1 MANEKDKELESKLN
15 DLTEERLGIEKEI
28 LKLKEKISDQIS
40 SEVVDT
46 EKLIKLE
53 ALRTDSIE
61 KEEEIRKKIEKIDK
75 ESYVRLQ
82 ETNKLHNS
90 TTGYIS
96 DQNDLSG
103 KLSSTVK
110 DISRSVG
117 NINRDHSASSAL
129 IQAINGDSA
138 KTLDYIKTQGFAY
151 QTITDS
157 LQSRK
162 LEAEGTLL
170 QQARYIN
177 AQTQAGS
184 LAEDL
189 LSTENKL
196 QMAKERGKDGAFK
209 AIDLSDMALD
219 IKVREASLEQER
231 GNMTKDQYNQAK
243 KSLDLIKG
251 RFKDIQSENDALQK
265 QADTIDLISG
275 SIASMGIGAGSLI
288 NKFPAGD
295 KINKMM
301 GIDKTANEMKKKF
314 AEAVKSGLNGNFKD
328 AFSQG
333 LGGLKSMI
341 SLAPKF
347 LAALGIGL
355 LLSAI
360 NFLVGA
366 IGKVDEEAAEIGQEF
381 GIGRKEAFALR
392 DASVDIAGQMKLVG
406 INSKEVVK
414 GIKTTSE
421 IMGGID
427 IAGQLASGNKQAQQ
441 LVKDVTVLSEKFG
454 LSGDEIKNIQSIS
467 AMTGKSMGQLT
478 KEATTLGKGIMTAK
492 DSLKVLAKIPPSVT
506 VAFKG
511 GTQELIKAAQKAQA
525 LGHDLK
531 KVQDIGDGLM
541 DIESSLTKEMEAR
554 VLSGKNINL
563 DLARQY
569 ALEGDIAGLQDELL
583 NQAGSLEDFTKM
595 NRLAQ
600 KSMAEAMGMSVEE
613 MTEMLT
619 NAQKLKDLGI
629 SQEKMTSLQAMN
641 SAQLNAELAKGG
653 SEQYKNYVQQ
663 LAKEKESAEIK
674 KRMAD
679 ILTKV
684 QEKLSKL
691 LTPILEMV
699 HGMLDAAEAGGD
711 FDTIVNSISGIIRG
725 IIPIV
730 KTMFSILG
738 SILGPVTS
746 ILSLFG
752 GVEDTTQQV
761 TDSVGKVSDG
771 VGKVTTGV
779 ENVTG
784 AVGKT
789 EAGFGSVLKAVGLI
803 GGAFAAKSLIG
814 AGLNM
819 MKEKAIDV
827 GKSILSNIGGSLSKV
842 GGKMGGFAGKALGK
856 LGGGGADKSDA
867 LLDKQNAK
875 LEKTDKMAGKAS
887 SVGKKIADFGKGLG
901 SAIKS
906 IGKGIGGA
914 FEAIL
919 KGLGKGLEGLGQSLG
934 TMTPI
939 GPVVLAVSIF
949 FLALGAALYMAAP
962 AIRAIAPVLMK
973 FAEIIGNVLVK
984 ALEIAGPIIQK
995 VIETVGKVLIAF
1007 MPVLIKVADVL
1018 QNVFITAIKEIAPII
1033 KAVFDGIS
1041 GVINSVGDNIVKVI
1055 NAIAGGIVTVI
1066 DKLMSLTKLDPVTIG
1081 KVADG
1086 LLKLGDAIFSF
1097 GAGSG
1102 IGAGLDALGSLVGGD
1117 SPIDQLMKII
1127 SSVDPKTIGIVVAGI
1142 VGIGTAMKGMADNLG
1157 KIDGSKLEQFGD
1169 GLSGLVKSIGGSAL
1183 AEGFGKLMGGEGPI
1197 AQIQKLMTS
1206 LEPSKMSSIS
1216 KSLLEVSNSLKI
1228 LADTINNMNV
1238 EKLSEVM
1245 EKVSGGGVGSK
1256 ISNAVGSLVGGITSL
1271 FGGGSKES
1279 TGSQTANP
1287 ISVSPTTANAI
1298 GTPQSASPIG
1308 QGSQNQ
1314 SPMLSMANVEKK
1326 LDTLISVISD
1336 ATNKPTV
1343 IKIGEKTVEEIKSQ
1357 LDFKKAYNVA
1367 VDNSYGRMIQK

>member
-1 MANEKDKELESKLN
+1 
-15 DLTEERLGIEKEI
+15 
-28 LKLKEKISDQIS
+28 
-40 SEVVDT
+40 
-46 EKLIKLE
+46 
-53 ALRTDSIE
+53 
-61 KEEEIRKKIEKIDK
+61 
-75 ESYVRLQ
+75 
-82 ETNKLHNS
+82 
-90 TTGYIS
+90 
-96 DQNDLSG
+96 
-103 KLSSTVK
+103 
-110 DISRSVG
+110 
-117 NINRDHSASSAL
+117 
-129 IQAINGDSA
+129 
-138 KTLDYIKTQGFAY
+138 
-151 QTITDS
+151 
-157 LQSRK
+157 
-162 LEAEGTLL
+162 
-170 QQARYIN
+170 
-177 AQTQAGS
+177 
-184 LAEDL
+184 
-189 LSTENKL
+189 
-196 QMAKERGKDGAFK
+196 
-209 AIDLSDMALD
+209 
-219 IKVREASLEQER
+219 
-231 GNMTKDQYNQAK
+231 
-243 KSLDLIKG
+243 
-251 RFKDIQSENDALQK
+251 
-265 QADTIDLISG
+265 
-275 SIASMGIGAGSLI
+275 
-288 NKFPAGD
+288 
-295 KINKMM
+295 
-301 GIDKTANEMKKKF
+301 
-314 AEAVKSGLNGNFKD
+314 
-328 AFSQG
+328 
-333 LGGLKSMI
+333 
-341 SLAPKF
+341 
-347 LAALGIGL
+347 
-355 LLSAI
+355 
-360 NFLVGA
+360 
-366 IGKVDEEAAEIGQEF
+366 
-381 GIGRKEAFALR
+381 
-392 DASVDIAGQMKLVG
+392 
-406 INSKEVVK
+406 
-414 GIKTTSE
+414 
-421 IMGGID
+421 
-427 IAGQLASGNKQAQQ
+427 
-441 LVKDVTVLSEKFG
+441 
-454 LSGDEIKNIQSIS
+454 
-467 AMTGKSMGQLT
+467 
-478 KEATTLGKGIMTAK
+478 
-492 DSLKVLAKIPPSVT
+492 
-506 VAFKG
+506 
-511 GTQELIKAAQKAQA
+511 
-525 LGHDLK
+525 
-531 KVQDIGDGLM
+531 
-541 DIESSLTKEMEAR
+541 
-554 VLSGKNINL
+554 
-563 DLARQY
+563 
-569 ALEGDIAGLQDELL
+569 
-583 NQAGSLEDFTKM
+583 
-595 NRLAQ
+595 
-600 KSMAEAMGMSVEE
+600 
-613 MTEMLT
+613 
-619 NAQKLKDLGI
+619 
-629 SQEKMTSLQAMN
+629 
-641 SAQLNAELAKGG
+641 
-653 SEQYKNYVQQ
+653 
-663 LAKEKESAEIK
+663 
-674 KRMAD
+674 
-679 ILTKV
+679 
-684 QEKLSKL
+684 
-691 LTPILEMV
+691 
-699 HGMLDAAEAGGD
+699 
-711 FDTIVNSISGIIRG
+711 
-725 IIPIV
+725 
-730 KTMFSILG
+730 
-738 SILGPVTS
+738 
-746 ILSLFG
+746 
-752 GVEDTTQQV
+752 
-761 TDSVGKVSDG
+761 
-771 VGKVTTGV
+771 
-779 ENVTG
+779 
-784 AVGKT
+784 
-789 EAGFGSVLKAVGLI
+789 
-803 GGAFAAKSLIG
+803 
-814 AGLNM
+814 
-819 MKEKAIDV
+819 
-827 GKSILSNIGGSLSKV
+827 
-842 GGKMGGFAGKALGK
+842 
-856 LGGGGADKSDA
+856 
-867 LLDKQNAK
+867 
-875 LEKTDKMAGKAS
+875 
-887 SVGKKIADFGKGLG
+887 LG

-1298 GTPQSASPIG
+1298 GTPQFASPIG